1 VLNDLLRGL
10 APVLSQD
17 RVILFIVMAL
27 VVWAAL
33 SAYGLVQ
40 AGRNLRDAFGGAAR
54 LVGRSPDEVAF
65 AASYA
70 SVSAGFA
77 DSPLLGRSWRAF
89 RQSLI
94 VPLVPGRPVATT
106 SDPRQWFDLPDLFRQ
121 AGTDLRYHAAL
132 PGLLV
137 GAGLLFTFLGLAC
150 ALAAVGGV
158 VAEGVSQAERNAA
171 LRDLLGAASVKFVTS
186 LAGLFLSIAYAL
198 LRKRQLRAVEVA
210 DAAFVAVLRDRMPL
224 RTPAALQAEG
234 NAVLEKQYA
243 DVQRIGGDFF
253 VNLGSTLEREFGQ
266 GLRQHVG
273 PLAEAIEK
281 LASRLSNQTEDVMQA
296 MLASFLERLEGAVG
310 DSMRGTSASLE
321 ALGARLGGLQDGMD
335 AAAQRMGRAAEEMAA
350 GMGRGTELAL
360 GGITEQM
367 GALVHTLREAA
378 EAASR
383 SNRAAGDD
391 LARQT
396 TEAAAALTNAVA
408 LFQQRLENGAAEGV
422 GRLAAPI
429 EALLQHLRE
438 LSDGQRQ
445 AGADSTAALAMTI
458 ARSAAALEATAAKVA
473 EVLGGGAADASG
485 RLVAATE
492 AMRNDLRHVLEQFG
506 AMLGK
511 SGAILEHGA
520 AAGGETLRG
529 AAAALVA
536 DLGAAADRLRGA
548 GEAAGAALR
557 DGGSQA
563 GSGLTEAARTLVQ
576 GSAGLADRMAALGV
590 GAAALAERTTALNQA
605 MHAAAAPLA
614 GGAADLRSAGEAA
627 RNAAEPLREV
637 AQALRGALDGLAG
650 AAAALEAA
658 QRGSDQ
664 RAIRFGTATD
674 RFEGLDR
681 SLGDTLRKLTEG
693 LNGFRSSV
701 TTFVTD
707 IDQGL
712 KHSVEGLAAVAS
724 SLEESANELSE
735 AQRPKRGLVR
745 NA

>member
-1 VLNDLLRGL
+1 MLNDLLRGL

-27 VVWAAL
+27 AVWAAL

-40 AGRNLRDAFGGAAR
+40 AGRNLRDAFGDAAR

-65 AASYA
+65 AASYE

-94 VPLVPGRPVATT
+94 VPSVPGRPVATT

-150 ALAAVGGV
+150 ALAAAGGV

-198 LRKRQLRAVEVA
+198 LRKRQLRAIEVA
-210 DAAFVAVLRDRMPL
+210 DAAFVAALRDRMPL

-321 ALGARLGGLQDGMD
+321 ALSARLGGLQDGMD

-391 LARQT
+391 LARQM

-506 AMLGK
+506 ATLGK
-511 SGAILEHGA
+511 SGVILEHGA

-548 GEAAGAALR
+548 GEAARAALR

-563 GSGLTEAARTLVQ
+563 G
-576 GSAGLADRMAALGV
+576 
-590 GAAALAERTTALNQA
+590 QA
-605 MHAAAAPLA
+605 
-614 GGAADLRSAGEAA
+614 
-627 RNAAEPLREV
+627 
-637 AQALRGALDGLAG
+637 
-650 AAAALEAA
+650 
-658 QRGSDQ
+658 
-664 RAIRFGTATD
+664 
-674 RFEGLDR
+674 
-681 SLGDTLRKLTEG
+681 
-693 LNGFRSSV
+693 
-701 TTFVTD
+701 
-707 IDQGL
+707 
-712 KHSVEGLAAVAS
+712 
-724 SLEESANELSE
+724 
-735 AQRPKRGLVR
+735 
-745 NA
+745 

>member
-1 VLNDLLRGL
+1 MLNDLLRGL

-40 AGRNLRDAFGGAAR
+40 AGRNLRDAFGDAAR

-65 AASYA
+65 AASYEV
-70 SVSAGFA
+70 VSAGFA

-94 VPLVPGRPVATT
+94 VPSVPGRPVATT

-150 ALAAVGGV
+150 ALAAAGGV

-210 DAAFVAVLRDRMPL
+210 DAAFAAVLRDRMPL

-281 LASRLSNQTEDVMQA
+281 LASKLSNQAEDAMQA

-310 DSMRGTSASLE
+310 DSLRGTSASLE

-350 GMGRGTELAL
+350 GVGRGTELAL
-360 GGITEQM
+360 GGITEQT

-383 SNRAAGDD
+383 SNRAAGDE
-391 LARQT
+391 LTRQM

-408 LFQQRLENGAAEGV
+408 LFQQRLENGAAEGI

-429 EALLQHLRE
+429 GALLQHLRE

-445 AGADSTAALAMTI
+445 AGANSTAALAMAI
-458 ARSAAALEATAAKVA
+458 ACSAAALEATAAKVA
-473 EVLGGGAADASG
+473 EALGGGAADASG

-506 AMLGK
+506 ATLGE

-520 AAGGETLRG
+520 VAGGETLRG
-529 AAAALVA
+529 AATALVA
-536 DLGAAADRLRGA
+536 DLGAADRLRET

-576 GSAGLADRMAALGV
+576 GSAGLADRAAALGV
-590 GAAALAERTTALNQA
+590 GTAALAERTTALNRA
-605 MHAAAAPLA
+605 MQAAAAPLA

-627 RNAAEPLREV
+627 RSAAEPLREM
-637 AQALRGALDGLAG
+637 AHALRGALDGLAG
-650 AAAALEAA
+650 AAALEAA

-664 RAIRFGTATD
+664 LAIRFGTATD

-681 SLGDTLRKLTEG
+681 SLGDTLRKLAEG

-701 TTFVTD
+701 TTFMTD

-712 KHSVEGLAAVAS
+712 GHSVEGLAAVAS

-745 NA
+745 NG